1 MPKKTIKPSW
11 IYIVEYTPNEVF
23 SQNVHIY
30 ECDLLN
36 NGYKDLFV
44 EESKSE
50 YINITPIQAYQAA
63 RS

>member
-1 MPKKTIKPSW
+1 MILPPCFFSLSI
-11 IYIVEYTPNEVF
+11 IVALGNVEQVF
-23 SQNVHIY
+23 HVGF
-30 ECDLLN
+30 N